1 VNHAA
6 EAISENPSLMNLIK
20 SVLVLAAITLA
31 PNPSA
36 IAQETSAYDQVTN
49 LVYAEVHGTGL
60 LLDIFTPTGKAN
72 GLGIVDV
79 VSGSYYSDRRKI
91 RDHTLAGL
99 YRIFCSHGYT
109 VFAVRPGSKT
119 RYTGAEMEAHVKLGI
134 RYVKQHAAEYK
145 VDPNRLGLTGAS
157 AGGHLAVLAAIT
169 PEDGKSDA
177 RDALLR
183 LDTRVAAAGI
193 FFPPTDLLDWNGKP
207 ANLEIVGDLLF
218 LGGAKGH
225 PEAEIRERARLLSPA
240 QLVKGPTIPFLLIHG
255 DADPIVPL
263 QQSQKLVAALKA
275 AGSSA
280 ELIVKPG
287 GGHPCLTL
295 PEEVEVMAKWF
306 DQQLIENTTNA
317 SPTLK

>member
-1 VNHAA
+1 MKTIPLA
-6 EAISENPSLMNLIK
+6 LLIA
-20 SVLVLAAITLA
+20 LLTLAADSKLLA
-31 PNPSA
+31 QDSSY
-36 IAQETSAYDQVTN
+36 TQVTN

-60 LLDIFTPTGKAN
+60 LLDVFTPTGKAN

-109 VFAVRPGSKT
+109 VFAIRPGSKS
-119 RYTGAEMEAHVKLGI
+119 RYTGAEMETHVKFGI
-134 RYVKQHAAEYK
+134 RYVKQHATKYA

-169 PEDGKSDA
+169 AEAGKPDA
-177 RDALLR
+177 RDPLQTF
-183 LDTRVAAAGI
+183 DTRVAAAGI

-225 PEAEIRERARLLSPA
+225 SEEEIRERARLLSPA

-255 DADPIVPL
+255 DADPLVPL
-263 QQSQKLVAALKA
+263 QQSQKLVEALKA

-280 ELIVKPG
+280 ELIVKAG
-287 GGHPCLTL
+287 GGHPWLTL

-306 DQQLIENTTNA
+306 DKQL
-317 SPTLK
+317 LKPAEPAAN

>member
-1 VNHAA
+1 MKTIRFFLQLAVLTVAA
-6 EAISENPSLMNLIK
+6 RS
-20 SVLVLAAITLA
+20 
-31 PNPSA
+31 SA
-36 IAQETSAYDQVTN
+36 LAQESAYTQVTN

-60 LLDIFTPTGKAN
+60 LLDVFTPTAKAN

-119 RYTGAEMEAHVKLGI
+119 RYTGAEMESHVKLGI
-134 RYVKQHAAEYK
+134 RYVKQHAADYK
-145 VDPNRLGLTGAS
+145 IDPQRLGLMGAS

-169 PEDGKSDA
+169 SEEAKPDA
-177 RDALLR
+177 RDPLLKF
-183 LDTRVAAAGI
+183 DTKVAAAGI

-207 ANLEIVGDLLF
+207 ASLEFVGDLLF
-218 LGGAKGH
+218 LGGVNGRS
-225 PEAEIRERARLLSPA
+225 EEEIRERARLISPA

-255 DADPIVPL
+255 DADPLVPL
-263 QQSQKLVAALKA
+263 QQSQKMVEALKA
-275 AGSSA
+275 AGGSA
-280 ELIVKPG
+280 ELMVKKG
-287 GGHPCLTL
+287 GGHPWLTL

-306 DQQLIENTTNA
+306 DQHLTETKPGSSAGQ
-317 SPTLK
+317 K